1 MEVCVEESRCCIAE
15 WRRGG
20 RKLFPDGDWEVSM
33 NYKRLGSSVS
43 SFGTSMMVLCT
54 FTEGERR

>member
-33 NYKRLGSSVS
+33 NYKRNV
-43 SFGTSMMVLCT
+43 
-54 FTEGERR
+54 EGALRLRLIE